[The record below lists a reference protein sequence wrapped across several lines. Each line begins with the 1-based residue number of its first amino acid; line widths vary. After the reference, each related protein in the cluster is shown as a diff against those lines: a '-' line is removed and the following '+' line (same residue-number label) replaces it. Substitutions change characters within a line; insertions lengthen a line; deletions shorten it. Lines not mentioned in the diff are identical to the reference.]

1 MKQLEALKIA
11 YNELSNI
18 MPYEGENDEI
28 FEAAEIIQKMI
39 HTREKQL
46 YKKQMKNEP
55 RSKADKRLSKEIN
68 NMFDDLLKEL

>member
-1 MKQLEALKIA
+1 MTQLEALKIA
-11 YNELSNI
+11 YNELSNM
-18 MPYEGENDEI
+18 MPYDDENDEI

-39 HTREKQL
+39 QTREKQL

-55 RSKADKRLSKEIN
+55 RSKADKRQSKEIN